1 MASNQ
6 QVNKEQKNITGV
18 VLSSGKMQ
26 KTIAVQVTRQFA
38 HPLYKKVVRVRKTY
52 KVHDEQEQ
60 ARVGDV
66 VEIHEGRHISKT
78 KYMYLSRVVTPAA

>member
-1 MASNQ
+1 MAASK
-6 QVNKEQKNITGV
+6 QVKKEQKTTVGV
-18 VLSSGKMQ
+18 VVSSGKMQ
-26 KTIAVQVTRQFA
+26 KTVAVQVTRQFA

-60 ARVGDV
+60 ARSGDI
-66 VEIHEGRHISKT
+66 VEIYEGRHMSKT